1 MKLNAQGIE
10 QVAPFLDAIRF
21 GSVVIIVLR
30 ESIVSEVAVN
40 FARYEIIVGSD
51 CTVLKQR

>member
-30 ESIVSEVAVN
+30 ESIVSDAKS
-40 FARYEIIVGSD
+40 RLISRD
-51 CTVLKQR
+51 TK